1 MPFFDFEPVCRVLKP
16 HEGASSTG
24 GPDHFLLCHGARL
37 AIRSRRL
44 RGGRDEVFI
53 KVLRRISGCTVTG
66 FAEPIIHVDMDAFF
80 VEVERL
86 RDPSLRS
93 RPVVVGGAGR
103 RGVVASASY
112 ESRKFGVRSAMPM
125 SIARRLCPG
134 LVVVATDH
142 DEYQR
147 VSELVFGI
155 FRDFTPTVEG
165 LSLDEAF
172 LDVTG
177 LRRLFKNPIE
187 IGHAI
192 RRRLRVE
199 LGLPASVGIAS
210 TKFVA
215 KLASEAAKPDG
226 LIHISAAE
234 TLTFVH
240 ALPVRSLWGV
250 GEATQP
256 GLESLGVE
264 TVGDLAALD
273 PLTLA
278 AHFGVSNGH
287 HLAALARGEDPR
299 RVVPDT
305 AAKSVSVSE
314 TYDTDITSKE
324 RVDTELLRLCDRL
337 GGRMRRSGL
346 AGRTV
351 SLRVRYS
358 DFTTISRSV
367 TLADP
372 THNSHEIRRAVGLL
386 TPKVDWS
393 RPVRLLGVEVATLA
407 EPGSAR
413 QLTTEEP
420 GKWRELADTVE
431 QIRDRYGS
439 EAIGPARLTTTDKN
453 RSTTSS
459 D

>member
-1 MPFFDFEPVCRVLKP
+1 M
-16 HEGASSTG
+16 
-24 GPDHFLLCHGARL
+24 
-37 AIRSRRL
+37 
-44 RGGRDEVFI
+44 
-53 KVLRRISGCTVTG
+53 TG

-86 RDPSLRS
+86 RDPGLVSK
-93 RPVVVGGAGR
+93 PVVVGGAGR

-112 ESRKFGVRSAMPM
+112 ESRRFGVRSAMPM
-125 SIARRLCPG
+125 SMARRLCPG
-134 LVVVATDH
+134 LVAVPTDH

-172 LDVTG
+172 LDVSG
-177 LRRLFKNPIE
+177 LRRLFDHPVE

-192 RRRLRVE
+192 RTRLRE

-210 TKFVA
+210 TKLVA

-226 LIHISAAE
+226 MIHIPAAE
-234 TLTFVH
+234 TLTFLH

-250 GEATQP
+250 GEATHAV
-256 GLESLGVE
+256 LESLGVE

-273 PLTLA
+273 ALTLEA
-278 AHFGVSNGH
+278 RLGVSNGN
-287 HLAALARGEDPR
+287 HLAALARGDDPR
-299 RVVPDT
+299 RVVPDA
-305 AAKSVSVSE
+305 AAKSISVSE
-314 TYDTDITSKE
+314 TYDTDITSRE

-346 AGRTV
+346 AGRTI
-351 SLRVRYS
+351 SMKVRYS
-358 DFTTISRSV
+358 DFTTISRSA

-372 THNSHEIRRAVGLL
+372 TDNSHEIRRAVGLL

-393 RPVRLLGVEVATLA
+393 RPVRLLGVEVGTLA
-407 EPGSAR
+407 ESGSPR

-420 GKWRELADTVE
+420 GKWLELADTVE
-431 QIRDRYGS
+431 QIRDRYGAG
-439 EAIGPARLTTTDKN
+439 AIGPARLTPTDKN

>member
-1 MPFFDFEPVCRVLKP
+1 M
-16 HEGASSTG
+16 
-24 GPDHFLLCHGARL
+24 
-37 AIRSRRL
+37 
-44 RGGRDEVFI
+44 
-53 KVLRRISGCTVTG
+53 TG
-66 FAEPIIHVDMDAFF
+66 FVESIIHVDMDAFF

-86 RDPSLRS
+86 RDPGLVSK
-93 RPVVVGGAGR
+93 PVVVGGAGR

-112 ESRKFGVRSAMPM
+112 ESRMFGVRSAMPM
-125 SIARRLCPG
+125 SVARRLCPG
-134 LVVVATDH
+134 LVLVPTDH

-155 FRDFTPTVEG
+155 FRNFTPIVEG

-172 LDVTG
+172 LDVAG
-177 LRRLFKNPIE
+177 LRRLFDHPVE

-192 RRRLRVE
+192 RQRLRAE

-226 LIHISAAE
+226 LTHIPVAE
-234 TLTFVH
+234 TLTFLH

-250 GEATQP
+250 GEATHAA
-256 GLESLGVE
+256 LESLGVE

-273 PLTLA
+273 TVTLA
-278 AHFGVSNGH
+278 ARLGVSNGN

-299 RVVPDT
+299 RVVPDA
-305 AAKSVSVSE
+305 AAKSISVSE
-314 TYDTDITSKE
+314 TYDTDITSRE
-324 RVDTELLRLCDRL
+324 RVDTELVRLCDRL

-346 AGRTV
+346 AGRTI
-351 SLRVRYS
+351 SLKVRYS

-367 TLADP
+367 TLAHP
-372 THNSHEIRRAVGLL
+372 THNSHEIRSAVGLL
-386 TPKVDWS
+386 TPRVDWA

-407 EPGSAR
+407 EPGSPL
-413 QLTTEEP
+413 QLTTGEP
-420 GKWRELADTVE
+420 GKWQELADTVE

-439 EAIGPARLTTTDKN
+439 AAIGPARLTPTDKN

>member
-1 MPFFDFEPVCRVLKP
+1 M
-16 HEGASSTG
+16 
-24 GPDHFLLCHGARL
+24 
-37 AIRSRRL
+37 
-44 RGGRDEVFI
+44 
-53 KVLRRISGCTVTG
+53 TG

-86 RDPSLRS
+86 RDPSLMAK
-93 RPVVVGGAGR
+93 PVVVGGAGR

-112 ESRKFGVRSAMPM
+112 EARTVGVRSAMPM
-125 SIARRLCPG
+125 SIAQRLCPS
-134 LVVVATDH
+134 LVVVPTDH

-155 FRDFTPTVEG
+155 FRDFTPIVEG

-172 LDVTG
+172 LDVAG
-177 LRRLFKNPIE
+177 LRRLFGHPVK

-192 RRRLRVE
+192 RGRLRIE

-226 LIHISAAE
+226 LIHIPADE
-234 TLTFVH
+234 TLPFLH

-250 GEATQP
+250 GEATQA
-256 GLESLGVE
+256 GLESLGVK

-273 PLTLA
+273 HLTLVSRL
-278 AHFGVSNGH
+278 GVSNGQ

-314 TYDTDITSKE
+314 TYDIDITSKE

-337 GGRMRRSGL
+337 GGRLRRTGL

-351 SLRVRYS
+351 SVKVRYS

-367 TLADP
+367 TLTDP
-372 THNSHEIRRAVGLL
+372 IYNSHELRRAVGLL
-386 TPKVDWS
+386 TNKVDWS
-393 RPVRLLGVEVATLA
+393 RPVRLLGVEVTTLA
-407 EPGSAR
+407 EPGSFR

-420 GKWRELADTVE
+420 GKWQELADTVG

-439 EAIGPARLTTTDKN
+439 EAIGPARLTPTDKN